1 MMRSPS
7 IILVDVWKYY
17 RTKMGMVA
25 ALKGVN
31 MLVFRGEVVG
41 IYGPSGSGKTTL
53 LKIIAGLE
61 KVDRGEVVVE
71 GYVLNELSGETLAM
85 IRNTVVGYIPQ
96 DYGLIED
103 MTVYENIELPLL
115 IAGVERSE
123 REKVIN
129 ELIDYLD
136 LRGKERQRVK
146 FLSGGEKQ
154 RVAIARALANT
165 PSIILADEPTANL
178 DWETAE
184 RVLSIFR
191 RINEDF
197 KTTIIIVTHDPR
209 VLNYTERVW
218 ELREG
223 ILREVRHQS

>member
-1 MMRSPS
+1 
-7 IILVDVWKYY
+7 
-17 RTKMGMVA
+17 
-25 ALKGVN
+25 
-31 MLVFRGEVVG
+31 
-41 IYGPSGSGKTTL
+41 
-53 LKIIAGLE
+53 
-61 KVDRGEVVVE
+61 
-71 GYVLNELSGETLAM
+71 M

-123 REKVIN
+123 REKVIS

-165 PSIILADEPTANL
+165 PSVILADEPTANL

>member
-17 RTKMGMVA
+17 RTKMGVAA

-136 LRGKERQRVK
+136 LRGKEKQRVK

-165 PSIILADEPTANL
+165 PSVILADEPTANL

-184 RVLSIFR
+184 KVLSIFR

-223 ILREVRHQS
+223 ILREVKHQS

>member
-1 MMRSPS
+1 MMRGPS

-115 IAGVERSE
+115 IAGVEHSE

-136 LRGKERQRVK
+136 LRGKEKQRVK